1 MLSNESRHLL
11 KGQLRA
17 LGEQV
22 RRLGIDPQA
31 EARRLFER
39 LRLSNAIKALTPL
52 EYNQI
57 DLLAAARARDQ
68 DYEQTYAIDGGSTR
82 PVRLENGT
90 TLCAMQ
96 AVLSADPDRRWQGL
110 PLEAYRTIA
119 LISHTQRRD
128 LGEARM
134 EHDENDFVRLRRIH
148 ISRTYLVR
156 EVERVIKGLARAA
169 AEGGHARHMLER
181 LKLAEGLFFLDGNLY
196 PIGLYYYFLREQS
209 GERAWDLQANW
220 AEWEPARAILAEH
233 VRVVEAFQMKK
244 LACVGLNKNPGTSWL
259 LDFCLDESEHNWSS
273 DAQFI
278 KAVLSEDSRRALGYT
293 NWFVQERYA
302 ASQTAGE
309 GLERGRF
316 ANRPYDLFEGLGSL
330 GLQLEPR
337 AYHVCFFYV
346 YDPRIQSIL
355 KIEAPRCVLE
365 AHDPERLRRA
375 ILSEIA
381 RGKGVPSALRRADSR
396 ARITEEEAAG
406 LLRVCG
412 VEPDHTFDE
421 SRSEGWYAS

>member
-1 MLSNESRHLL
+1 MLSNETRHLL
-11 KGQLRA
+11 KYQLREF
-17 LGEQV
+17 GDQV
-22 RRLGIDPQA
+22 RRLGIEPRV

-39 LRLSNAIKALTPL
+39 LRLSDAIKALTPL
-52 EYNQI
+52 EHGQI
-57 DLLAAARARDQ
+57 DLLEVARAHDLA
-68 DYEQTYAIDGGSTR
+68 YAQTYAIDGGSTR

-96 AVLSADPDRRWQGL
+96 AVLSSDPDSRWQGL
-110 PLEAYRTIA
+110 PLEAFRTIA

-128 LGEARM
+128 LGEARAD
-134 EHDENDFVRLRRIH
+134 HSENGLVCLRRIH

-169 AEGGHARHMLER
+169 SEGEHARRMLAQ
-181 LKLAEGLFFLDGNLY
+181 LQPTEGLFILDGNLY
-196 PIGLYYYFLREQS
+196 PIGLYYYFLHEQS

-233 VRVVEAFQMKK
+233 VRVVETFHERK
-244 LACVGLNKNPGTSWL
+244 LICVGVNKNPGTSWL

-278 KAVLSEDSRRALGYT
+278 KAVLSDDTRRMLGYT

-302 ASQTAGE
+302 LPRTTG
-309 GLERGRF
+309 GTLESF
-316 ANRPYDLFEGLGSL
+316 DLFERLGIL
-330 GLQLEPR
+330 ELKLEPR

-346 YDPRIQSIL
+346 YDPRIKSVL
-355 KIEAPRCVLE
+355 KVEAPRCALE

-375 ILSEIA
+375 VLSEIA
-381 RGKGVPSALRRADSR
+381 RGKGVPNALRRADSR

-406 LLRVCG
+406 LLRACG
-412 VEPDHTFDE
+412 VEPDYTFDQ
-421 SRSEGWYAS
+421 SRSEGWYAL